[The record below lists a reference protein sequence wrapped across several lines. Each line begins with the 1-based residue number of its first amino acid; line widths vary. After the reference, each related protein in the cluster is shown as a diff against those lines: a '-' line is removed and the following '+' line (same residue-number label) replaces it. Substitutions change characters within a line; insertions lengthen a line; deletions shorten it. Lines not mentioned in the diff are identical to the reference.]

1 MFCFFNVHINVCRTV
16 RQQNMFQ
23 KTPPSEGDHIF
34 YINEVCFTVDL
45 PRFPELKKTV
55 YYQIFVSK
63 KKKKKESDHIVH
75 KNALF
80 FFPKIQ
86 TLSY

>member
-34 YINEVCFTVDL
+34 YINEVRFTVDL

-63 KKKKKESDHIVH
+63 KKKKEGIRPHCS
-75 KNALF
+75 
-80 FFPKIQ
+80 
-86 TLSY
+86 